1 MHFLA
6 HGMGLVSHE
15 APRLTASGPVPYD
28 AYDATRPLEAGM
40 VISVET
46 TMQHPKR
53 GFIKLEDTVAV
64 TDTGYEIYGEGAR
77 GWNRGGAAR
86 GGSGIAML
94 RVSLICKLAVVAV
107 AAVAFTSHAR
117 SESAEDFFKGKQ
129 MSLIVGYNPG
139 GSYDVYSR
147 LAAQL
152 LPKYLPGNPT
162 IAVKNMPG
170 VASVKA
176 ANYLFQQAPKDGL
189 TIGMV
194 GQQLA
199 LTQAL
204 RDPAVAYEMRKFGWL
219 GRFTPIIEVSL
230 TWHTSPTKTIND
242 AMQRETVM
250 AATSAGATT
259 EIMPSM
265 MNKLAGTRFKI
276 VKGYPGTTGTILA
289 MERGETEGAHA
300 TLENLLFGK
309 PQWLQEKTVNVLVQY
324 AQRRHPQFADVR
336 RWSSSARATR
346 TSRCSACSA
355 APPKSA
361 AR

>member
-1 MHFLA
+1 M
-6 HGMGLVSHE
+6 
-15 APRLTASGPVPYD
+15 
-28 AYDATRPLEAGM
+28 
-40 VISVET
+40 
-46 TMQHPKR
+46 
-53 GFIKLEDTVAV
+53 
-64 TDTGYEIYGEGAR
+64 GEG
-77 GWNRGGAAR
+77 
-86 GGSGIAML
+86 SH
-94 RVSLICKLAVVAV
+94 RVCFNNVAKLAVVAL
-107 AAVAFTSHAR
+107 AAVAFAQHAR
-117 SESAEDFFKGKQ
+117 GESAGDFFKGKQ

-147 LAAQL
+147 LAASI

-162 IAVKNMPG
+162 IAVKHMPG
-170 VASVKA
+170 VGSVKA
-176 ANYLFQQAPKDGL
+176 ANYLFAQASKDGL

-204 RDPAVAYEMRKFGWL
+204 RDPAVSYDMRKFGWL

-230 TWHTSPTKTIND
+230 TWHTSPTRTISD

-265 MNKLAGTRFKI
+265 MNRLAGTRFKM

-309 PQWLQEKTVNVLVQY
+309 PAWLKEKTVNVLVQY
-324 AQRRHPQFADVR
+324 AQRRHPLFADVPAMVEFGKTDEDKQVLNLFG
-336 RWSSSARATR
+336 STAEVGRALM
-346 TSRCSACSA
+346 
-355 APPKSA
+355 APPDVPADRLAILRRAVMAMLDDPAFRAEMEKRNLEFGPMSGDELQKLIGQTLEVSPA
-361 AR
+361 VADRSIALSRGQ

>member
-1 MHFLA
+1 
-6 HGMGLVSHE
+6 
-15 APRLTASGPVPYD
+15 
-28 AYDATRPLEAGM
+28 
-40 VISVET
+40 
-46 TMQHPKR
+46 
-53 GFIKLEDTVAV
+53 
-64 TDTGYEIYGEGAR
+64 
-77 GWNRGGAAR
+77 
-86 GGSGIAML
+86 
-94 RVSLICKLAVVAV
+94 
-107 AAVAFTSHAR
+107 
-117 SESAEDFFKGKQ
+117 

-204 RDPAVAYEMRKFGWL
+204 RDPAVAYDMRKFGWL

-309 PQWLQEKTVNVLVQY
+309 PHMAAREDRQRAGAICAAAASAVCRRAGDGRVRQDLRGQAG
-324 AQRRHPQFADVR
+324 AQPVRQHRRSRPRADDAAGCSRPSGLRCCAARSPRCSPIPPSRR
-336 RWSSSARATR
+336 RWTSATWNSARCRATI
-346 TSRCSACSA
+346 C
-355 APPKSA
+355 KS
-361 AR
+361 